1 MQVDINK
8 KGFSRMIET
17 YVRTHKGCQYIDA
30 IIELC
35 DQNEIDLRDA
45 KKLVSKEIVQRI
57 EYEARELNMIQ
68 GGQTSYTLPI

>member
-1 MQVDINK
+1 
-8 KGFSRMIET
+8 MIET

-30 IIELC
+30 IVELC

-45 KKLVSKEIVQRI
+45 KKLVSKEIVQHI